1 MIRRAPPFR
10 IGLALAGALA
20 FLTSPALAEGIDV
33 DVTYETYELSAD
45 TLRDLWAEIEA
56 EGPSG
61 FAAWTTWYVN
71 WTAECD
77 LSVTATIILPELAP
91 DAFLSDVEA
100 LEFERMVNAL
110 RSHELGHVQMG
121 VGFAEDVQAA
131 GCQGDTDA
139 IHAEWLAAERA
150 YDEDTNHGQ
159 TQGAWLTLD

>member
-1 MIRRAPPFR
+1 MA
-10 IGLALAGALA
+10 AVSAGAVVA
-20 FLTSPALAEGIDV
+20 QEIDV
-33 DVTYETYELSAD
+33 DVTYETYQLSAD
-45 TLRDLWAEIEA
+45 TLRDLWEEVEA
-56 EGPSG
+56 EGPNG
-61 FAAWTTWYVN
+61 FAAWTSWYVN
-71 WTAECD
+71 WSAECE
-77 LSVTATIILPELAP
+77 LSVTATIILPELAS

-110 RSHELGHVQMG
+110 HSHELGHVQMG

-139 IHAEWLAAERA
+139 IHADWLAAERA